1 MELTMIDDTKCRM
14 KPVAQSATA
23 ATAKDKPT
31 ASPFEK
37 SFFHCLRGNQAMG
50 GRGGDGG
57 GGQTP
62 ENPQMKLA

>member
-50 GRGGDGG
+50 GG

>member
-37 SFFHCLRGNQAMG
+37 SFFHCLRK
-50 GRGGDGG
+50 RKSGDGG
-57 GGQTP
+57 EGGRWGGGGRRQKIP
-62 ENPQMKLA
+62 K